1 MFSIRKFWFD
11 CQGELSSSIAIIMM
25 YLITVCGMGANA
37 AFLVTQK
44 MRLEGV
50 ADVIALEAMRGIRDT
65 DLGLDGVR
73 SYALERA
80 RHAAGVDS
88 IDVNLLRDV
97 TTIQFGQFVKK
108 SMNFVEDENNPEA
121 AVVTLDFTADTGHP
135 VRRIYYSAAGRFADM
150 SVRRVAQ
157 FYTPRCYTSG
167 IAAEGALEFNGT
179 LKMRG
184 DYCLRSNKEISI
196 NAFWALGNNGVI
208 SAPPQSTL
216 RQNVVDKH
224 EKTGVLE
231 FRQWKMAISKDA
243 MELFDELRHGD
254 TGRYDFRYLT
264 NDNVITVNLPRI
276 ANNKPLRRVNPHNLH
291 PERIHYI
298 PCPATDT
305 LVFRKGE
312 YKNLAVVTNCRI
324 AVARYVHFVD
334 MVLVTDKDVK
344 NSIEIRHHLKLGSK
358 ETACSSTTGT
368 VFMTRGG
375 IDTDKSIALYDA
387 QMIVY
392 ADGSANSASHSTAV
406 LGGTVKLVGSSIFS
420 GGNLQFDKSVNYF
433 DCPDPVSKGI
443 VKHDYIRMGVF

>member
-1 MFSIRKFWFD
+1 
-11 CQGELSSSIAIIMM
+11 
-25 YLITVCGMGANA
+25 MG
-37 AFLVTQK
+37 
-44 MRLEGV
+44 
-50 ADVIALEAMRGIRDT
+50 
-65 DLGLDGVR
+65 
-73 SYALERA
+73 
-80 RHAAGVDS
+80 
-88 IDVNLLRDV
+88 
-97 TTIQFGQFVKK
+97 
-108 SMNFVEDENNPEA
+108 
-121 AVVTLDFTADTGHP
+121 
-135 VRRIYYSAAGRFADM
+135 
-150 SVRRVAQ
+150 
-157 FYTPRCYTSG
+157 
-167 IAAEGALEFNGT
+167 
-179 LKMRG
+179 
-184 DYCLRSNKEISI
+184 NK
-196 NAFWALGNNGVI
+196 GVI

-243 MELFDELRHGD
+243 MELFGELRHGD
-254 TGRYDFRYLT
+254 TGRYDFPYLT

-312 YKNLAVVTNCRI
+312 YKNLAVVTNCWI

-334 MVLVTDKDVK
+334 MVLVTDNDVK

-406 LGGTVKLVGSSIFS
+406 LGRTVKLVGSSIFS

-433 DCPDPVSKGI
+433 GCLDPVSKGI
-443 VKHDYIRMGVF
+443 VKHDYILMGVF

>member
-1 MFSIRKFWFD
+1 
-11 CQGELSSSIAIIMM
+11 
-25 YLITVCGMGANA
+25 
-37 AFLVTQK
+37 
-44 MRLEGV
+44 
-50 ADVIALEAMRGIRDT
+50 
-65 DLGLDGVR
+65 
-73 SYALERA
+73 
-80 RHAAGVDS
+80 
-88 IDVNLLRDV
+88 
-97 TTIQFGQFVKK
+97 
-108 SMNFVEDENNPEA
+108 
-121 AVVTLDFTADTGHP
+121 
-135 VRRIYYSAAGRFADM
+135 
-150 SVRRVAQ
+150 
-157 FYTPRCYTSG
+157 
-167 IAAEGALEFNGT
+167 
-179 LKMRG
+179 MRG

-196 NAFWALGNNGVI
+196 NAFWALGNNRVI

-254 TGRYDFRYLT
+254 TGRYDFPYLT

-276 ANNKPLRRVNPHNLH
+276 ANNKPLRRVNPHNFH
-291 PERIHYI
+291 PGRIHYI

-358 ETACSSTTGT
+358 ETACSSTTET